1 VMGLAFPL
9 SWNDRNKICLSFSTF
24 FELYCILIVYYT
36 RTRTLNSIH
45 MSKLATQHMGVNL
58 KNPLILG
65 ASNLVHNIDKL
76 KQAEE
81 AGVAAVVYGSL
92 FEEQIQL
99 EDYELSSQLEAYDER
114 NAEMIRL
121 FPRIEHGGPKEHIYN
136 LEQVVN
142 ALSIP
147 VFASLNAIY
156 KESWVEYA
164 RLLEETG
171 VAGLE
176 LNFFAIPRDFNRP
189 GRDIIQQQVE
199 FLKAVKA
206 AVKIPVS
213 VKLSPF
219 YTNVLKTIKELDE
232 AGADGFV
239 LFNRLFEPDIDVE
252 AEKHVSPWNLSTQSD
267 HRLSIRYIGLTYGH
281 IKGSVA
287 ANNGIYE
294 GTDMVKMILA
304 GASAV
309 QAVST
314 FYHNGVGHAAVM
326 LKELEEWMDRKEYPS
341 INSFRGTLSSQ
352 AINDPFVY
360 KRAQYIDL
368 ILKSEE
374 YFNPL
379 V

>member
-1 VMGLAFPL
+1 
-9 SWNDRNKICLSFSTF
+9 
-24 FELYCILIVYYT
+24 
-36 RTRTLNSIH
+36 
-45 MSKLATQHMGVNL
+45 MSKLSTQHMGVDL

-65 ASNLVHNIDKL
+65 ASNLVNNIDKL

-81 AGVAAVVYGSL
+81 AGVAAIVYRSL

-114 NAEMIRL
+114 NAEMINL
-121 FPRIEHGGPKEHIYN
+121 FPKIEHGGPKEHIHN
-136 LEQVVN
+136 LKEVLDAMN
-142 ALSIP
+142 IP
-147 VFASLNAIY
+147 VFASLNAVY
-156 KESWVEYA
+156 KESWIEYA
-164 RLLEETG
+164 GMLEEAG

-176 LNFFAIPRDFNRP
+176 LNFFSVPRTFDKS
-189 GRDIIQQQVE
+189 GHDIIQQQIE
-199 FLKAVKA
+199 FLKAVKG

-219 YTNVLKTIKELDE
+219 YTNVLKTIKDLDD
-232 AGADGFV
+232 AGADAFV

-252 AEKHVSPWNLSTQSD
+252 AEKHVSPWNLSTHSD
-267 HRLSIRYIGLTYGH
+267 HRLSIRYIGLTHGN
-281 IKGSVA
+281 ISASVA

-294 GTDMVKMILA
+294 GIDIVKMILA

-314 FYHNGVGHAAVM
+314 FYHNGVGHATAM
-326 LKELEEWMDRKEYPS
+326 LKELEEWMDRKGYES
-341 INSFRGTLSSQ
+341 IDAFKGKLSSK

-360 KRAQYIDL
+360 KRAQYIDM

-374 YFNPL
+374 YFNPI